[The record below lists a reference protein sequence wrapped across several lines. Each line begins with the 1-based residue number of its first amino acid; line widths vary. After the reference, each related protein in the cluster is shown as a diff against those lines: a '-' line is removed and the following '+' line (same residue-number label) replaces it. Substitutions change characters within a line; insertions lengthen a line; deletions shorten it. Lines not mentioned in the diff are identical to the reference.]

1 MKKTFLLLTAISL
14 ASFSFVSCV
23 NDDDEPENST
33 ESSTVLC
40 PFAVGNKWTYDVEG
54 KYVPTK
60 QLTQTIEKSFTVDGK
75 TGFSYEKEV
84 STDKS
89 FALMNNDA
97 EGNIVE
103 LHFKNG
109 KFVDQSILY
118 KKNAKEGEKY
128 KAQIATYSD
137 DDTDYEIEEMEMICV
152 KRNTSV
158 TVKAGTFN
166 CICYCMVVY
175 DGGELSDKFYHYY
188 AENVGMVKNVRY
200 EFPSSN
206 KNDSVMMT
214 KYTLSSYELK

>member
-1 MKKTFLLLTAISL
+1 MKKSFLLLAAIC
-14 ASFSFVSCV
+14 AIPFVSC
-23 NDDDEPENST
+23 NKDDEKNDEQQDNSF
-33 ESSTVLC
+33 VLC
-40 PFAVGNKWTYDVEG
+40 PFAVGNKWTYNVEG
-54 KYVPTK
+54 KYVSAKLVTE
-60 QLTQTIEKSFTVDGK
+60 TIENSITVDGK

-89 FALMNNDA
+89 FSLTNSDA

-109 KFVDQSILY
+109 KFVDQSIIY

-137 DDTDYEIEEMEMICV
+137 DETDYELDEMEMICV

-158 TVKAGTFN
+158 TVKAGTFD

-175 DGGELSDKFYHYY
+175 DGGELSDKFYQYY
-188 AENVGMVKNVRY
+188 AKNVGLVKNVRY

-214 KYTLSSYELK
+214 QYTLSSYELK